1 MTTAEI
7 IALISSLSAIIVAGI
22 KFILDR
28 VKRRDYVS
36 EKKHTV
42 QKSLDEFK
50 QETTIQ
56 FIKIDNRFETMEEKV
71 QNINS
76 DVGVIVKF
84 NRAQAYDKIRLLGLQ
99 AIKRNFIAEDE
110 LQTLITIY
118 QAYKNMHTNEDQMK
132 TDEFLDKVMAE
143 VYNLRIKPT
152 NIETKTE

>member
-84 NRAQAYDKIRLLGLQ
+84 NRAQAYDKIRFLGLQ

-152 NIETKTE
+152 NIETKN